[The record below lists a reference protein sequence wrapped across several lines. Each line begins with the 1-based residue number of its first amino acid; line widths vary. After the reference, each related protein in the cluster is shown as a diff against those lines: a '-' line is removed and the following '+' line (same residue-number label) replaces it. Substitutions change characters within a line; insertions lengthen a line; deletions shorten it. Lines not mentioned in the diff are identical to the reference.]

1 MGQHENMLYKKPTQ
15 WQKLRDR
22 RIIRSVA
29 SFLAGIHAAH
39 GIAHGVPVSERSAA
53 RHQVQTVGSTGG

>member
-1 MGQHENMLYKKPTQ
+1 MLYKKPTQ
-15 WQKLRDR
+15 WQKLRDH
-22 RIIRSVA
+22 RIIGGVA